1 MVGIVR
7 FFHSMRAVVAASLP
21 TTAMLARVGAALRA
35 RPFLGACASA
45 TLKTSAADV
54 MVQTLIEGRAVDDL
68 DRRRLAAFTIFGEP

>member
-1 MVGIVR
+1 
-7 FFHSMRAVVAASLP
+7 MRAVVAASLP

-45 TLKTSAADV
+45 TLKTSVADV